1 MANKKSEN
9 ELTYLQMP
17 LPTEAK
23 RKTTV
28 RINWS
33 GLNKVQTMDTGELS
47 LEENIS
53 TQDAPYLTPSPKR
66 NAVFTVKG
74 TPIGLWGFDDFLL
87 LIYQDG
93 DVKAKRLLYDANGDT
108 DESEEAVSLTAAISG
123 KNADTRKD
131 ALNSDTQ
138 RCAVMM
144 NKYEGGAIDGKY
156 TKHILIFP
164 DAVSLTVKK
173 NAKGTNAKGKYE
185 KLNPADFHGGVLV
198 PYIRYATVHLSR
210 IYGVAGSELCGEP
223 DRICVSG
230 FNDYTNWNVDTDT
243 DFSPSNAWVSAAQS
257 NVKADGYF
265 TGITTYLNSVVA
277 FKRDYMHEITGS
289 SNPFRINDI
298 YAEGATNND
307 NIVDVDGNLF
317 FTSDDAVK
325 VYTGG
330 NPRVMSYKLGKS
342 RFENAVAGTDG
353 RRYYLYCGADGA
365 DGAENHRLFVYDT
378 VVMQWAEEKIDTQ
391 VLNFAKTDYGFYMLT
406 KTGKIYQIDTNDYQG
421 QEWAAETDLT
431 AGQTV
436 DIKHIQK
443 IQILAD
449 IEKGSELRAY
459 LIYDNEKFDEN
470 KSHLV
475 YDSGIA
481 EKTKKAAIR
490 VVPRM
495 TAHYGAKLRLCGTGY
510 SRIYQAEITLKGG
523 GEIYKPTDE

>member
-17 LPTEAK
+17 LPVESKT
-23 RKTTV
+23 KTTV
-28 RINWS
+28 RVNWS
-33 GLNKVQTMDTGELS
+33 GLNKVQIMDTGELS
-47 LEENIS
+47 FEENIS
-53 TQDAPYLTPSPKR
+53 TQDAPYLTPSPNR
-66 NAVFTVKG
+66 NKVFEVEG
-74 TPIGLWGFDDFLL
+74 EPIGLWGFDDFLL
-87 LIYQDG
+87 LVYSDG
-93 DVKAKRLLYDANGDT
+93 DIKAKRLKRETDGSLSIDEAN
-108 DESEEAVSLTAAISG
+108 LTQAIGG
-123 KNADTRKD
+123 KNSQDRKD
-131 ALNSDTQ
+131 KLTPDIQ

-144 NKYEGGAIDGKY
+144 NSYEGGAIDGKY

-164 DAVSLTVKK
+164 DAISLTIKK
-173 NAKGTNAKGKYE
+173 DTNGKYE
-185 KLNPADFHGGVLV
+185 EMNAADFHGGVMA

-365 DGAENHRLFVYDT
+365 NNHRLFVYDT

-406 KTGKIYQIDTNDYQG
+406 KTGTIYQIDTNDYQG

-459 LIYDNEKFDEN
+459 LIYDDEEFDEN
-470 KSHLV
+470 NSHLV
-475 YDSGIA
+475 YNSGTA
-481 EKTKKAAIR
+481 EKSKKAAIR

-523 GEIYKPTDE
+523 GKVYKTLE